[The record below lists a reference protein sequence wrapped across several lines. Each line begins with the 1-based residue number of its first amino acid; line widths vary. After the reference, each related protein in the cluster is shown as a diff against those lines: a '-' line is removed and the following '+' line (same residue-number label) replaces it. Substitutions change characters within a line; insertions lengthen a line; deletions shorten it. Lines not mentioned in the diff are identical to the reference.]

1 MQRGRNV
8 NDRCDYRD
16 VETMIQMP
24 KRSVTRF
31 FIPLIDVLTL
41 LFCIFLLM
49 PMVKVGGETA
59 AGGPEPA
66 AMTMMAEERQELEQL
81 RQEKRAWLEWN
92 RLQEELKL
100 LAARVRE
107 ALEQGLFLR
116 VLEIGEEGKLFFYD
130 SARGKDRRVEITKDT
145 VEKFIETQKR
155 LAQGKELYFL
165 ILYPR
170 RAEGFPGFP
179 LQEQRA
185 EYNHWFR
192 DVAHGYDIPYRNP

>member
-1 MQRGRNV
+1 
-8 NDRCDYRD
+8 
-16 VETMIQMP
+16 MIQMP

-49 PMVKVGGETA
+49 PMVKSEGELTS
-59 AGGPEPA
+59 GSPEPA
-66 AMTMMAEERQELEQL
+66 VMPIMAEERQELEQL
-81 RQEKRAWLEWN
+81 RQEKKAWLEWN
-92 RLQEELKL
+92 RLQEELKR
-100 LAARVRE
+100 LAAKVRD

-130 SARGKDRRVEITKDT
+130 PGREKGRRIEIAKDN

-155 LAQGKELYFL
+155 LAQGKELYLL

-179 LQEQRA
+179 LQEQRT
-185 EYNHWFR
+185 EYDHWFQ
-192 DVAHGYDIPYRNP
+192 DVAHGYDIPYRIP

>member
-1 MQRGRNV
+1 
-8 NDRCDYRD
+8 
-16 VETMIQMP
+16 MIQMP

-49 PMVKVGGETA
+49 PMVKSAGEA
-59 AGGPEPA
+59 EASSEPA
-66 AMTMMAEERQELEQL
+66 VMPMNADERRELDQL
-81 RQEKRAWLEWN
+81 RQEKRTWMEWD

-100 LAARVRE
+100 LKARVRE
-107 ALEQGLFLR
+107 ALEQNMFLR

-130 SARGKDRRVEITKDT
+130 PGREKDRRLEITKDN
-145 VEKFIETQKR
+145 IEGFLKTQER
-155 LAQGKELYFL
+155 LAQGKELYLL

-179 LQEQRA
+179 LQEQRV
-185 EYNHWFR
+185 EYDRWFH

>member
-1 MQRGRNV
+1 
-8 NDRCDYRD
+8 
-16 VETMIQMP
+16 MIQMP

-49 PMVKVGGETA
+49 PMVKSAGDA
-59 AGGPEPA
+59 AGTSDSTTLP
-66 AMTMMAEERQELEQL
+66 MTAEESRELEQL
-81 RQEKRAWLEWN
+81 RQEKKAWMEWD

-100 LAARVRE
+100 LNAKVRT
-107 ALEQGLFLR
+107 ALEQNMFLR

-130 SARGKDRRVEITKDT
+130 PGREKDRRVEIARDN
-145 VEKFIETQKR
+145 VEAFLKTQER
-155 LAQGKELYFL
+155 LAQEKELYLL

-185 EYNHWFR
+185 AYDRWFQ

>member
-1 MQRGRNV
+1 
-8 NDRCDYRD
+8 
-16 VETMIQMP
+16 MIQMP

-49 PMVKVGGETA
+49 PMVKSAGEIVA
-59 AGGPEPA
+59 DNPEPA
-66 AMTMMAEERQELEQL
+66 AIPMLAEERQELEQL
-81 RQEKRAWLEWN
+81 RREKRTWMEWN

-100 LAARVRE
+100 LTTKVRE
-107 ALEQGLFLR
+107 DLEQGLFLR
-116 VLEIGEEGKLFFYD
+116 VLEIGEEGKLYFYNP
-130 SARGKDRRVEITKDT
+130 AREKDRRVEITKDN

-155 LAQGKELYFL
+155 LAQGKELYLL

-179 LQEQRA
+179 LQQQRE
-185 EYNHWFR
+185 EYDRWFQ
-192 DVAHGYDIPYRNP
+192 DVARGYDIPYRSP

>member
-1 MQRGRNV
+1 
-8 NDRCDYRD
+8 
-16 VETMIQMP
+16 MIQMP

-49 PMVKVGGETA
+49 PMVKSAGEA
-59 AGGPEPA
+59 ADSREPA
-66 AMTMMAEERQELEQL
+66 TMPMSVAERQELEQL
-81 RQEKRAWLEWN
+81 RQEKRAWMEWD

-100 LAARVRE
+100 LNVKVRA
-107 ALEQGLFLR
+107 ALEQNMFLR

-130 SARGKDRRVEITKDT
+130 PSREKDRRVEITKDSALAFL
-145 VEKFIETQKR
+145 KTQVR
-155 LAQGKELYFL
+155 LAQGKELYLL

-185 EYNHWFR
+185 EYDRWFQ
-192 DVAHGYDIPYRNP
+192 DVAHGYDIPYRTP